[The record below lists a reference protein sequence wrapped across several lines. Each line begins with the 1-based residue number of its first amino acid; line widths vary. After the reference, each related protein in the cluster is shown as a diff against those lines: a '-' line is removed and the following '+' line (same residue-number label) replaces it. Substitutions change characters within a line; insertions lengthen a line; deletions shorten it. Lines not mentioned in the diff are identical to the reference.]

1 MKKLYV
7 SIDDGGFPVFNL
19 TTDKISG
26 VEIEASPAQTL
37 RWKRAFTEYAA
48 AQKQLHALV
57 DHYQPVAVRDAQSAR
72 SKSKPSK

>member
-1 MKKLYV
+1 MKKKIYV

-26 VEIEASPAQTL
+26 VEIEATPAQTL
-37 RWKRAFTEYAA
+37 RWKRAFVEYAK

-57 DHYQPVAVRDAQSAR
+57 DLYQPVAIKEAR
-72 SKSKPSK
+72 AARVAK